1 MAMMMMKKEMMNHD
15 EDVFNENPRS
25 FELDRK
31 SSLATKLKSS
41 ISHKLI
47 QLIGDD
53 IDDVLAEYIVVLVCN
68 GKHQHQAREDLE
80 AFLGEKSSE
89 FVSWLW
95 EVLLR
100 AVEQSRVL
108 TSDMSNIKDVVVRAA
123 YNDAVVD
130 KEQRDFRLKKLHDHG
145 NGNTDYLLSH
155 SEKYRL
161 STSSPTHVSSGDG
174 IYEVCRHTKSKF
186 GRSWSDII
194 KKELNIKLQKSDVP
208 GDMVSA
214 EVNHRDIVKHDSSRV
229 NVSSGNSSGGEKN
242 VRYVGQ
248 RKIVK
253 NSRGELFPRHQS
265 SVERKLGS
273 ASSQSVMAEGSNL
286 RLHAMSE
293 VPGKKHSL
301 TEQNSWPRGNVWD
314 RLGKPNDD
322 NTIGRCNGI
331 EVHGA
336 EVIRKAV
343 ALDGTN
349 TRSMVK
355 DSPVHNNSD
364 GLISET
370 NCSEHRHICNTK
382 RAPND
387 ANNFGRKR
395 QFGEIRYHADGLV
408 PLARG
413 NVRHVQAEEPVEEF
427 ERMSYL
433 QSSGSKWLKTAV
445 SEIRKT
451 NMASKYPAVPPSTR
465 ANSMSSVARSGA
477 IVSGE
482 DGNTD
487 LKPVETDVKLKLQPV
502 DVRGSELCSERVQRT
517 SDGQITSFSSGGAMN
532 FQGEDNDSRTVFV
545 TNVHFSATD
554 EALALHFSKC
564 GVIVKVIIL
573 RDAITGQPKGSAYIT
588 FADKESVERAVA
600 RSGSSFWTRTLQ
612 VMRKSEVA
620 GVVRPTT
627 PLQIAGKL
635 SQLSWFRQQQFN
647 SNNVNLQRPY
657 PRSHLQWRRDQQP
670 VNEKNL
676 PVSTQQAS
684 GNIAENDFVDPSGT
698 VQMHTRSLTYVRDP
712 QTQTLAAGS
721 AV

>member
-1 MAMMMMKKEMMNHD
+1 MATMMEEEMMNHD
-15 EDVFNENPRS
+15 EDVFNEYPRS
-25 FELDRK
+25 FQLDRK
-31 SSLATKLKSS
+31 SSLAAKLKSS

-47 QLIGDD
+47 QLIGDH
-53 IDDVLAEYIVVLVCN
+53 IDDVLAEYILVLVCN
-68 GKHQHQAREDLE
+68 GKHQHQARDDLE
-80 AFLGEKSSE
+80 AFLGEMSSK

-95 EVLLR
+95 DVLMR

-108 TSDMSNIKDVVVRAA
+108 TGDLSNLKNAVVKAA

-130 KEQRDFRLKKLHDHG
+130 KEQRDFRLKKLHDHE
-145 NGNTDYLLSH
+145 NGNTDYVLSH
-155 SEKYRL
+155 GEKYRL
-161 STSSPTHVSSGDG
+161 SISSPTPVSSGDG
-174 IYEVCRHTKSKF
+174 IYEVCQHTKSKF
-186 GRSWSDII
+186 GRSWSDRI
-194 KKELNIKLQKSDVP
+194 KKELNIKLQKSEVP
-208 GDMVSA
+208 GDMVSG
-214 EVNHRDIVKHDSSRV
+214 KHDSYRV
-229 NVSSGNSSGGEKN
+229 KVTSGNSSGGEKN

-248 RKIVK
+248 RKIGK

-265 SVERKLGS
+265 SVVRKLGS
-273 ASSQSVMAEGSNL
+273 ASSQSVLAEGPNL
-286 RLHAMSE
+286 RLHPMSE

-301 TEQNSWPRGNVWD
+301 TEQNSSPRGNVWD
-314 RLGKPNDD
+314 RLGKPNVD
-322 NTIGRCNGI
+322 NTIGRRNGI

-343 ALDGTN
+343 AHEGRN

-370 NCSEHRHICNTK
+370 NCSERRHLCNTK

-387 ANNFGRKR
+387 ANHSSRKR
-395 QFGEIRYHADGLV
+395 QFGEIGYRADGLV
-408 PLARG
+408 PLAHG
-413 NVRHVQAEEPVEEF
+413 NVRHVQAKEQVAEF
-427 ERMSYL
+427 QKMPSL
-433 QSSGSKWLKTAV
+433 QSSRSKCSKTAV
-445 SEIRKT
+445 SEIRKSS
-451 NMASKYPAVPPSTR
+451 MASKYPAVAPSTR
-465 ANSMSSVARSGA
+465 AYSMSCIARSGA

-482 DGNTD
+482 DGNTN
-487 LKPVETDVKLKLQPV
+487 LKHVETDVKRKWHPI
-502 DVRGSELCSERVQRT
+502 DVRGSELCSEHVQRT
-517 SDGQITSFSSGGAMN
+517 SDGQITSFSKGGAMN

-545 TNVHFSATD
+545 TNVNFAATD
-554 EALALHFSKC
+554 EALALHFFKC

-573 RDAITGQPKGSAYIT
+573 RDTITGQPKGSAYIT

-600 RSGSSFWTRTLQ
+600 CSGSSFWSRTLQ

-620 GVVRPTT
+620 GVVRPTA

-635 SQLSWFRQQQFN
+635 SQLSWFQQQQFN

-676 PVSTQQAS
+676 PVSNSTQQAS
-684 GNIAENDFVDPSGT
+684 GNIGEHDLVDSAGT
-698 VQMHTRSLTYVRDP
+698 VQMHTRSLTYLRNT

-721 AV
+721 AI